1 MKAHKK
7 LFRILGVIFFSITA
21 IASVAD
27 VMRSND
33 WAPFVSGVSATI
45 SMIIVIYDAIKIEL
59 EREIK

>member
-1 MKAHKK
+1 MEAHKK
-7 LFRILGVIFFSITA
+7 LFRILSIIFFGIAA

-33 WAPFVSGVSATI
+33 WTPFVSGVSATV